1 MSQRLPSRP
10 VALHVLAALMV
21 FQGLSGLVGCCV
33 LVADPS
39 GGILELPVTTLAGSP
54 FPDFLIPGLI
64 LGSVLGVFPV
74 IVAHGLWRGT
84 RWAWVGSLGVSV
96 ALIVWI
102 LVEIAI
108 IGYHADP
115 PLQAIYGA
123 LGVAMLALTLL
134 PSVRE
139 APDTRY

>member
-1 MSQRLPSRP
+1 MSDQHPERP
-10 VALHVLAALMV
+10 VALYLLIVGMV
-21 FQGLSGLVGCCV
+21 FQGLSGLAGCCV

-64 LGSVLGVFPV
+64 LGSVLGVVPLHTAYV
-74 IVAHGLWRGT
+74 LWSRG
-84 RWAWVGSLGVSV
+84 RFAWHQAFGASI

-108 IGYHADP
+108 IGYFADP
-115 PLQAIYGA
+115 PLQAVYGL
-123 LGVAMLALTLL
+123 LGLAMLALTLL
-134 PSVRE
+134 PSVR
-139 APDTRY
+139 RVL

>member
-1 MSQRLPSRP
+1 MADMQRPTRP
-10 VALHVLAALMV
+10 LALHMLAVAMLI
-21 FQGLSGLVGCCV
+21 QGLSGLAGCCV

-64 LGSVLGVFPV
+64 LGSVLGVFPA
-74 IVAHGLWRGT
+74 IVAYGLWRRT
-84 RWAWVGSLGVSV
+84 RWAWIGAVGGSV

-108 IGYHADP
+108 IGYFADP

-123 LGVAMLALTLL
+123 LGVAMLALTLA
-134 PSVRE
+134 PSVR
-139 APDTRY
+139 RVL